1 MRGQVEITDLA
12 DRTAASQSRQWD
24 QLSDKDLARLYDE
37 GKAVQIRL
45 RRNADA
51 AREQYITPA

>member
-1 MRGQVEITDLA
+1 VLILLA
-12 DRTAASQSRQWD
+12 GACAAD
-24 QLSDKDLARLYDE
+24 AYDVGYKDLARLFDE

-51 AREQYITPA
+51 AREQYITLP